1 MGLPTPGTNK
11 LQVLRAIEEG
21 WQAFCRAPWPFL
33 LFEVLVLVV
42 SAPFAALLAGGVV
55 RLNSPEP
62 AFVHPIAAG
71 IGLVVGLVGYVV
83 VALWGAVGLT
93 RAAWI
98 SLDGQK
104 PSFAQFTR
112 WDRCA
117 SGRLLGS
124 VLLLSVL
131 VGLVGGLAALVGT
144 ALGQVN
150 AALAALPAVV
160 FGVFYIWLLVS
171 QKFLLQLSLFG
182 VKRPLETI
190 QAGVSGVNPSWW
202 VVLWLAI
209 VEAVVHAVAALF
221 SYGGLLVV
229 LPVVICTST
238 AAYRQ
243 LFGSQDHTGILKA

>member
-71 IGLVVGLVGYVV
+71 IGLVVGLVGYVI

-104 PSFAQFTR
+104 P
-112 WDRCA
+112 
-117 SGRLLGS
+117 
-124 VLLLSVL
+124 
-131 VGLVGGLAALVGT
+131 
-144 ALGQVN
+144 
-150 AALAALPAVV
+150 
-160 FGVFYIWLLVS
+160 
-171 QKFLLQLSLFG
+171 
-182 VKRPLETI
+182 
-190 QAGVSGVNPSWW
+190 
-202 VVLWLAI
+202 
-209 VEAVVHAVAALF
+209 
-221 SYGGLLVV
+221 
-229 LPVVICTST
+229 
-238 AAYRQ
+238 
-243 LFGSQDHTGILKA
+243 